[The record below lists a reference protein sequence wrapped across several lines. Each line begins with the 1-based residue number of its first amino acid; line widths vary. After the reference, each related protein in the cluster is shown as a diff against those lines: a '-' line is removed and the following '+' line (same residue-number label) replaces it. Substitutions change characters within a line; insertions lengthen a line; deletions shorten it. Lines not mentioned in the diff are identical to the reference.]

1 MGVRPATMP
10 GDGVGLRGRRK
21 ANTLLGL
28 FKPGSEVRLTERKSV
43 WGRSSSVGAGE
54 SRSPSWTVRKTL
66 YAQVDKS
73 HG

>member
-43 WGRSSSVGAGE
+43 WGGSGWSRRVAKSE
-54 SRSPSWTVRKTL
+54 SDSAKDLICPS
-66 YAQVDKS
+66 
-73 HG
+73 G